1 MIQSV
6 LERTGDQVAE
16 TARKASRAA
25 SAVADALEDG
35 VGVARRVAKQGGDAA
50 EEFIDDT
57 TKRLQRHPVET
68 IVTTFAVGIATGVL
82 IGWMI
87 KRR

>member
-1 MIQSV
+1 MEATV
-6 LERTGDQVAE
+6 LDRTSAQIAE
-16 TARKASRAA
+16 ASRKASRAA
-25 SAVADALEDG
+25 TAVADALEG
-35 VGVARRVAKQGGDAA
+35 GMGAARRVAKQSGDAA

-68 IVTTFAVGIATGVL
+68 VVTAFAVGVGVGVL
-82 IGWMI
+82 VHAVL

>member
-1 MIQSV
+1 MEANV
-6 LERTGDQVAE
+6 LDRTSAQIAE
-16 TARKASRAA
+16 ASRKASRAA
-25 SAVADALEDG
+25 TAVADALEG
-35 VGVARRVAKQGGDAA
+35 GMGAARRVAKQSGDAA

-68 IVTTFAVGIATGVL
+68 VVTAFAVGVGVGVL
-82 IGWMI
+82 IHAVL

>member
-1 MIQSV
+1 MQSV

-25 SAVADALEDG
+25 SAVAEALEDG
-35 VGVARRVAKQGGDAA
+35 VGVARRVAKQSGDAA

-68 IVTTFAVGIATGVL
+68 IVTTFAVGIAAGVL